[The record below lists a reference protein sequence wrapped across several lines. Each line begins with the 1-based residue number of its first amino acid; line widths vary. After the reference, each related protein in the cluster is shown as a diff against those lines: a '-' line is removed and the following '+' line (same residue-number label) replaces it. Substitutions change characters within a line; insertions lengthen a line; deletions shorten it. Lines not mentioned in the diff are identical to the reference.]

1 MSIFKWFLSISAV
14 GMLLVGTAFAVDE
27 PVLFKDAKFVLEG
40 DYELYG
46 KYFNER
52 DINKYDGNE
61 KRDAADHRA
70 GQTDREEAW
79 LQHELRLK
87 PGIIFNDKLEAHMRL
102 DVGPYLFQ
110 SDHNDRIYITQ
121 EDLVTGS
128 KRDAEKLRVKDA
140 FVQMV
145 SPVGLFVVGRFEGG
159 NGGLVWAAQFPQVPG
174 WTFVVAWNKKNEEKH
189 DWEDPD
195 VPYTSP
201 LVRNEDY
208 KDRDDMDEVKV
219 LTIYE
224 NKDKTLKS
232 EQWADFRLGYSHSNA
247 KNMQICLPQW
257 KVTYNKGNL
266 HWWHTLGTGLGELA
280 ELTKMPAGDDIRTLV
295 ATGVM
300 LNGLNPVLYDFPVV
314 KVKDMGPIEGKSWSF
329 TFVGSYDMGKLS
341 PEVGMGYTTGADTY
355 NVINAFLWDENEPQG
370 YRTPRKFKTL
380 LIGEIEDKY
389 YPLLATLATAQAFN
403 QNDVS
408 FNNMTFLKAGATYHI
423 SDKIEF
429 FGQLFPAWRTN
440 TKYFKKDYW
449 DMFPLMYALNNQR
462 VNDTNGHTE
471 VPFVFKRKDTNYGK
485 SIDNFLG
492 LEIDGRLTYKLF
504 DGLDIS
510 LLGAY
515 FKTGDFYK
523 DVLTPKQYK
532 LQWVDANTTGTL
544 GSPEDLY
551 GPYVGADAFDLS
563 DAWTVQFKVDFKWK
577 I

>member
-14 GMLLVGTAFAVDE
+14 GMLLAGTAFAVDE

-61 KRDAADHRA
+61 KRDDANHRA
-70 GQTDREEAW
+70 GQTDKEEAW

-102 DVGPYLFQ
+102 DSGPYLFQ
-110 SDHNDRIYITQ
+110 SDHNDRIYIL
-121 EDLVTGS
+121 EDGLVTES
-128 KRDAEKLRVKDA
+128 KRDYEKLRVKDA

-145 SPVGLFVVGRFEGG
+145 SPVGLFVVGRFENG

-232 EQWADFRLGYSHSNA
+232 EQWADFRLGYSHSQA
-247 KNMQICLPQW
+247 KNMHICLPQW
-257 KVTYNKGNL
+257 KVTYNKENIHFAGG
-266 HWWHTLGTGLGELA
+266 LGIGLGELA
-280 ELTKMPAGDDIRTLV
+280 ELTKMKDGQDIRDLV
-295 ATGVM
+295 AMGTEIG
-300 LNGLNPVLYDFPVV
+300 GLPANTEFPVIQ
-314 KVKDMGPIEGKSWSF
+314 VKDMGPVEGKSVVVSF
-329 TFVGSYDMGKLS
+329 SGSYDISKLS
-341 PEVGMGYTTGADTY
+341 PEIGMGYTTGAEHY
-355 NVINAFLWDENEPQG
+355 NEINAFWWDVFEPQG
-370 YRTPRKFKTL
+370 YRTPRDFKTL

-408 FNNMTFLKAGATYHI
+408 FNNMTFLRAGATYHI
-423 SDKIEF
+423 SDKMEF

-449 DMFPLMYALNNQR
+449 DMFPIMYALNNQR
-462 VNDTNGHTE
+462 VNPENGNTE
-471 VPFVFKRKDTNYGK
+471 VPLVLKRTDTQYYRN
-485 SIDNFLG
+485 IDNFLG

-523 DVLTPKQYK
+523 DVLTPKPYVV
-532 LQWVDANTTGTL
+532 QWADANELKTL
-544 GSPEDLY
+544 GSPSELK

-563 DAWTVQFKVDFKWK
+563 DAWTIQFKIDFKWK

>member
-1 MSIFKWFLSISAV
+1 MNIFKWFLSTSAV
-14 GMLLVGTAFAVDE
+14 CMLIAGTAFAVDE
-27 PVLFKDAKFVLEG
+27 PILFKDAKFVLEG

-52 DINKYDGNE
+52 DINAYDGNE
-61 KRDAADHRA
+61 KSDDANHRA
-70 GQTDREEAW
+70 GQTEREEAW

-102 DVGPYLFQ
+102 DSGPYLFQ

-121 EDLVTGS
+121 DGLVTES
-128 KRDAEKLRVKDA
+128 KRDYEKLRVRDA

-145 SPVGLFVVGRFEGG
+145 SPVGLFVVGRFENG

-247 KNMQICLPQW
+247 KNMKICLPQW

-295 ATGVM
+295 ETGVM

-314 KVKDMGPIEGKSWSF
+314 KVKDCGPIEGKSWLLA
-329 TFVGSYDMGKLS
+329 FVGSYDMGKLS
-341 PEVGMGYTTGADTY
+341 PKIGMGYTTGADTY
-355 NVINAFLWDENEPQG
+355 NVINAFFWDEYEPQG
-370 YRTPRKFKTL
+370 YRTPRKFETL
-380 LIGEIEDKY
+380 LIGDIEDKY
-389 YPLLATLATAQAFN
+389 YPLLATLATSYAFN

-408 FNNMTFLKAGATYHI
+408 FNNMTFLKAGATYHV
-423 SDKIEF
+423 SDKLEF

-449 DMFPLMYALNNQR
+449 DMFPLMYALNNQ
-462 VNDTNGHTE
+462 TATT
-471 VPFVFKRKDTNYGK
+471 VPFVFKRTDTQYYKKN
-485 SIDNFLG
+485 IDNFLG

-504 DGLDIS
+504 DGLDVS

-523 DVLTPKQYK
+523 DVLTPKPYVV
-532 LQWVDANTTGTL
+532 QWVDTTTSAPV
-544 GSPEDLY
+544 GSPYELK